1 MASED
6 EAPNADHPR
15 LPGPG
20 LGGANVEY
28 GEYVTSMELCL
39 CSGTNRPLSIP
50 SVIEC
55 LVTFDCLDLH
65 ERAIRARLRLNRL
78 VRTRCVG
85 QVHFGCLE
93 AMHGENG
100 PRRVHRIQADALDG
114 PGAIWDGAVR

>member
-20 LGGANVEY
+20 LGGANVEC

-50 SVIEC
+50 PVIEC
-55 LVTFDCLDLH
+55 LVTFDFLDLH

-78 VRTRCVG
+78 VRTRSVG
-85 QVHFGCLE
+85 QVHLV
-93 AMHGENG
+93 ASRVLHGENS
-100 PRRVHRIQADALDG
+100 PRRVH
-114 PGAIWDGAVR
+114 